1 MQPTGNTFKEYSA
14 HYFVS
19 LTIPL
24 ELFKRILLSFG
35 VFFNMDHFLQILIE
49 YVTILPPFYAL
60 VFLPQG
66 MWTLHPDQ
74 GLNPCLLHW
83 KAKS

>member
-24 ELFKRILLSFG
+24 ELFKRILLSFVG
-35 VFFNMDHFLQILIE
+35 FFNMDHFYE
-49 YVTILPPFYAL
+49 
-60 VFLPQG
+60 
-66 MWTLHPDQ
+66 
-74 GLNPCLLHW
+74 
-83 KAKS
+83 S